1 MILWIE
7 SQTTEVIALIVF
19 MLSYVATATVFLL
32 AVLLRRRVVA
42 AHMNAP
48 MPVVLTPLTLI
59 TGLLIAF
66 LASRVWSNLDH
77 AGTYV
82 EQEASALRASIL
94 LSDSLPEGVS
104 AAVHKSIKRYL
115 EFIETTD
122 WPDMAEGRAN
132 LRRVP
137 PGLPDAMRTL
147 LSFKPTD
154 PGQTFAQ
161 QRAVV
166 AIEQAL
172 GVRRSRILLS
182 EAAIQPIQWIVIIAL
197 ALLIQVTIAMVH
209 IERPVTVAVNLF
221 TFATALAAC
230 LTLLLVNDRP
240 FGAGGNTV
248 RPDVLQDVGPIQ

>member
-1 MILWIE
+1 MADISSESVADMISECL
-7 SQTTEVIALIVF
+7 AD
-19 MLSYVATATVFLL
+19 LSRNT
-32 AVLLRRRVVA
+32 
-42 AHMNAP
+42 H
-48 MPVVLTPLTLI
+48 I

-137 PGLPDAMRTL
+137 PGLPNAMRTL

-161 QRAVV
+161 QTKPNLA
-166 AIEQAL
+166 Q
-172 GVRRSRILLS
+172 RSGH
-182 EAAIQPIQWIVIIAL
+182 PTDPVDC
-197 ALLIQVTIAMVH
+197 H
-209 IERPVTVAVNLF
+209 YRPVSIDSGQGGWDGP
-221 TFATALAAC
+221 ATA
-230 LTLLLVNDRP
+230 
-240 FGAGGNTV
+240 
-248 RPDVLQDVGPIQ
+248 